1 MGHRLITALIFL
13 NVMGFLACV
22 ALIAAAVPKDD
33 AVVLAQVTNS
43 VFISIRMFVVGAAVP
58 TVAWG
63 IAALE
68 FDRSRTK
75 KRLLASA
82 TMYALLVVSLIL
94 FCVAGWR
101 LPRAFLESLQIT
113 VEFSDTQTALASVK
127 IISDT
132 VAGWREAGHP
142 LRDHSRSSQFDLTL
156 APADDNSTL
165 ARVQDHHQ
173 PQSQRPIRARTR
185 GKQSPE
191 TASGEE
197 QSSPV

>member
-68 FDRSRTK
+68 FDRSHTK
-75 KRLLASA
+75 KRWLASA

-156 APADDNSTL
+156 SPAEDDST
-165 ARVQDHHQ
+165 RVLNQHQ

-197 QSSPV
+197 QSSPL

>member
-1 MGHRLITALIFL
+1 MEPGEWARKALDIIESETRDL
-13 NVMGFLACV
+13 VHSGAPTRKSETEV
-22 ALIAAAVPKDD
+22 KIAPLVQKIGATSIAEVEKMIGELQAAKD
-33 AVVLAQVTNS
+33 
-43 VFISIRMFVVGAAVP
+43 
-58 TVAWG
+58 
-63 IAALE
+63 
-68 FDRSRTK
+68 
-75 KRLLASA
+75 
-82 TMYALLVVSLIL
+82 
-94 FCVAGWR
+94 
-101 LPRAFLESLQIT
+101 FLESEGERVQREAEYYTTL
-113 VEFSDTQTALASVK
+113 TQMASASVK

-156 APADDNSTL
+156 APADDNSTW

-173 PQSQRPIRARTR
+173 PQSQRPIRARTK